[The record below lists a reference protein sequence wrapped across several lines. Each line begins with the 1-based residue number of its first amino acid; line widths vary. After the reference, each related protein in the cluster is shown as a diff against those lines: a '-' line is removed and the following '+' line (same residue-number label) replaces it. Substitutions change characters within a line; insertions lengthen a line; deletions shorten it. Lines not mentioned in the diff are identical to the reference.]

1 MAANGTA
8 MAPKG
13 KREAD
18 VSIAER
24 IRLVLGRK
32 TTETKRPGAGQVVHV
47 AARDVW
53 RDYPTDGLTPG
64 RLASILKAADAG
76 DLQASLDLY
85 EQMEEKD
92 AHLYSVANT
101 RRLAVTG
108 LPWQVV
114 SAADVVDGLDR
125 SLADEAAHYCRE
137 VLIGLEEFD
146 EVLQHLSLALG
157 RNVAAAELVW
167 EWNGATHKL
176 ARIMPVPFA
185 RLPADER
192 GQVRILADGNMTEG
206 MLLPANKFLVHMPQ
220 AMSGHP
226 ARGGPMR
233 VTTMAF
239 LGKHYS
245 LKDWLI
251 FSEIFGMPVRIA
263 RYEPQATPAE
273 KRELLEMLK
282 NLGADAVGIFS
293 KAVELEIKES
303 IKPAGGTPYESLCNF
318 LNREISKAWLGQ
330 TLTVD
335 TAGTTGTFSTAS
347 IHDRVR
353 QDLRDDDVRKEGRT
367 IRRDLLRPL
376 VELKFGPAAPVPFF
390 RRSIEAPREVET
402 LARVLAVAVNDL
414 GLKVPARWAHEA
426 LGVPVIEEGEGAIP
440 GKTDNVTK

>member
-1 MAANGTA
+1 M
-8 MAPKG
+8 
-13 KREAD
+13 
-18 VSIAER
+18 SIADR

-32 TTETKRPGAGQVVHV
+32 PVQGARPAQGQIVR
-47 AARDVW
+47 AEASDVW
-53 RDYPTDGLTPG
+53 RDYPADGLTPG
-64 RLASILKAADAG
+64 RLVSILRAADAG
-76 DLQASLDLY
+76 DLQAAMELY

-92 AHLYSVANT
+92 AHLYSVAST

-108 LPWQVV
+108 LPWQVI
-114 SAADVVDGLDR
+114 SAADVIDGLDR
-125 SLADEAAHYCRE
+125 PAADEAADYCRHM
-137 VLIGLEEFD
+137 LIGLEEFD
-146 EVLQHLSLALG
+146 EVLQHLSLAMG

-167 EWNGATHKL
+167 EWDGTTHQL
-176 ARIMPVPFA
+176 ARIVPVPFS
-185 RLPADER
+185 RLAADER
-192 GQVRILADGNMTEG
+192 GQLRIVTDPHAAQGVP
-206 MLLPANKFLVHMPQ
+206 LPANKFIVHMPQ

-233 VTTMAF
+233 VSTMAF

-263 RYEPQATPAE
+263 RYEPQATPSE

-282 NLGADAVGIFS
+282 SLGADAVGIFS

-318 LNREISKAWLGQ
+318 FNREISKAWLGQ

-347 IHDRVR
+347 IHERVR
-353 QDLRDDDVRKEGRT
+353 QDLRDDDIRKEGRT

-376 VELKFGPAAPVPFF
+376 VELKFGPGTPVPFF

-402 LARVLAVAVNDL
+402 LARVLAVAVNEL
-414 GLKVPARWAHEA
+414 GLQVPARWAHEA
-426 LGVPVIEEGEGAIP
+426 LGVPVIEEGEGAVP
-440 GKTDNVTK
+440 GKMTK

>member
-1 MAANGTA
+1 M
-8 MAPKG
+8 
-13 KREAD
+13 
-18 VSIAER
+18 SIAER
-24 IRLVLGRK
+24 IRLVFGRK
-32 TTETKRPGAGQVVHV
+32 TVRTQSPQPGQIVRV
-47 AARDVW
+47 AARDAW
-53 RDYPTDGLTPG
+53 RDYPADGLTPG
-64 RLASILKAADAG
+64 RLAGILKAADAG
-76 DLQASLDLY
+76 DLQASMDLY

-92 AHLYSVANT
+92 AHLYSVAST

-108 LPWQVV
+108 LAWQVV

-125 SLADEAAHYCRE
+125 TLADEAAHYCRQ

-146 EVLQHLSLALG
+146 EALQHLSLAVG
-157 RNVAAAELVW
+157 RNVSVAELVW
-167 EWNGATHKL
+167 EWNGGTHRL
-176 ARIMPVPFA
+176 AQIVPVPFS
-185 RLPADER
+185 RLAADER
-192 GQVRILADGNMTEG
+192 GQLRLLTEEHSADGMA
-206 MLLPANKFLVHMPQ
+206 LPANKFIVHMPH

-233 VTTMAF
+233 VSAMAF

-303 IKPAGGTPYESLCNF
+303 VKSAGGTPYESLCNF
-318 LNREISKAWLGQ
+318 FNREISKAWLGQ

-335 TAGTTGTFSTAS
+335 TAGSTGTFSTAT

-353 QDLRDDDVRKEGRT
+353 QDLRDDDIRKEGRT

-390 RRSIEAPREVET
+390 RRSIEAPRDAQT
-402 LARVLAVAVNDL
+402 LARVLATAVNEL

-426 LGVPVIEEGEGAIP
+426 LGVPVLEEGEGAVP
-440 GKTDNVTK
+440 GSGQRDTGNG